1 MSSIV
6 TQSLTLEFDVL
17 RRVDEPVHDGVSKS
31 RLGNVFVPSVQG
43 QLGGDDDGFL
53 FIPVLEQS
61 KQSKP
66 CFRCQCLQA
75 KVIEYEQIFLP
86 ELIDELLVCS
96 LKTRLCQLVR
106 KVVHA

>member
-1 MSSIV
+1 M
-6 TQSLTLEFDVL
+6 TQSLTFEFDVL

-31 RLGNVFVPSVQG
+31 RLGNVVVPSVQR
-43 QLGGDDDGFL
+43 QLGGDDDGLL
-53 FIPVLEQS
+53 FIPVLKQG

-66 CFRCQCLQA
+66 CFRCQWLQA

-86 ELIDELLVCS
+86 EFLDELLVCT
-96 LKTRLCQLVR
+96 LKTRLCQFVS